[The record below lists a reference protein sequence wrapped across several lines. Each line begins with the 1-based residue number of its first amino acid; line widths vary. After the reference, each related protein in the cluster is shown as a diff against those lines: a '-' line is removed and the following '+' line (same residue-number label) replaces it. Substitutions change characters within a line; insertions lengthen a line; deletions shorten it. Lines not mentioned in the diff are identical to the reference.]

1 MVKTCIDY
9 NNLSIL
15 ETNIESASDFILK
28 IFKTLKDLDSVKLAG
43 DDSYKLI
50 SNVQFP
56 RTLDWGVV
64 LPLSIMLRNG
74 EM

>member
-28 IFKTLKDLDSVKLAG
+28 ILKHLKT
-43 DDSYKLI
+43 
-50 SNVQFP
+50 
-56 RTLDWGVV
+56 
-64 LPLSIMLRNG
+64 
-74 EM
+74 